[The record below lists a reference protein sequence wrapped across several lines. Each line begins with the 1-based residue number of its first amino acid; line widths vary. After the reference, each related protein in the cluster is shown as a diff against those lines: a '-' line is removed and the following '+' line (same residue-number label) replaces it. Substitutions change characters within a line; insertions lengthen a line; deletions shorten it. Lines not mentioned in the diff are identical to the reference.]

1 MGKYNNYLLWVLGCK
16 YNNYLLFMLGG
27 KYNNYLL
34 YIHIYKWEKQGCSTE
49 KNFDPKIR
57 TTFMFIVDETLDICK
72 GCN

>member
-1 MGKYNNYLLWVLGCK
+1 
-16 YNNYLLFMLGG
+16 MLGG
-27 KYNNYLL
+27 KYNYYLL